1 MNTNKK
7 SPAGKQGQLVV
18 VGHFKYTK
26 LFRLS
31 KRLLRFFALKKQ
43 SNKVQCIEY
52 KDNGLQY
59 ISDSEL
65 IARIERSKDSRKRSL
80 DSLAGIP
87 EGIFIEA
94 HKSYVFEAERRGLI
108 HE

>member
-18 VGHFKYTK
+18 AGHIKCTK

-31 KRLLRFFALKKQ
+31 KRLLRFFALKEQ
-43 SNKVQCIEY
+43 LNTVQYTECES
-52 KDNGLQY
+52 NGLMSLSNNELLTR
-59 ISDSEL
+59 IS
-65 IARIERSKDSRKRSL
+65 RSKDATERSRESL
-80 DSLAGIP
+80 LGLPKDVIS
-87 EGIFIEA
+87 EA
-94 HKSYVFEAERRGLI
+94 HKLYIIEAERRGLI